1 MISYSCN
8 GYGGGGLGCYQSDR
22 EKELKNEIDTFIIK
36 CAGSIADKIRDYM
49 RTAME
54 RQSSWAAPHGTRG
67 G

>member
-1 MISYSCN
+1 MVT
-8 GYGGGGLGCYQSDR
+8 GGGGGGGGSQDVISQIVNR
-22 EKELKNEIDTFIIK
+22 ELKNEIDTFIIK
-36 CAGSIADKIRDYM
+36 YAGSIADKIRDYM